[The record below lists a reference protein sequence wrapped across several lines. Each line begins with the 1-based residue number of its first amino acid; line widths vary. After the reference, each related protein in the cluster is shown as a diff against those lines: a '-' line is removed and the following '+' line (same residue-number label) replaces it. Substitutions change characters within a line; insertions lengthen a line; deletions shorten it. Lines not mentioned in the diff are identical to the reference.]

1 MAHDAKHLFVAAN
14 VAGDSPN
21 REGHELDRK
30 SVERH
35 CQRSA
40 KLTI

>member
-1 MAHDAKHLFVAAN
+1 MPLNWLCYRHNSDFT
-14 VAGDSPN
+14 
-21 REGHELDRK
+21 EGHELDRK